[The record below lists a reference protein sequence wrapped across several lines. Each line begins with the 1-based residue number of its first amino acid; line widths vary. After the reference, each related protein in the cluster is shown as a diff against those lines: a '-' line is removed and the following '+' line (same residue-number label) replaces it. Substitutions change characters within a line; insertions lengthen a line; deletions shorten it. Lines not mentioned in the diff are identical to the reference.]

1 MLFGI
6 FRGSGTAV
14 FRQDYFSDLK
24 KQHRAR
30 LVDNTGFN
38 LLPRE
43 FLRTWVCIGE
53 TAYFR
58 EEHCQSNGQIK
69 DISDRQI
76 LLHRLPKGLLYM
88 LAKGHSEYAKID
100 AEVVIATVSPNAYYN
115 IRKLG

>member
-30 LVDNTGFN
+30 LVDNPGFN

-43 FLRTWVCIGE
+43 IR
-53 TAYFR
+53 
-58 EEHCQSNGQIK
+58 
-69 DISDRQI
+69 ISE
-76 LLHRLPKGLLYM
+76 LGCALERLPIF
-88 LAKGHSEYAKID
+88 ERN
-100 AEVVIATVSPNAYYN
+100 IASRTARSKTFLTGRFFYTVY
-115 IRKLG
+115 RKACFIC